1 MDRVQ
6 LLDEFIE
13 DNEIA
18 TRDELMLC
26 DAVAGWNE
34 DTKMKIIWARCETKS
49 LQQLWDSG
57 NYWMSNEFKTEFD
70 IQE

>member
-26 DAVAGWNE
+26 DAVAGWNVE
-34 DTKMKIIWARCETKS
+34 TKMAIIRARTGYS
-49 LQQLWDSG
+49 LQQLYDDG
-57 NYWMSNEFKTEFD
+57 YWMSNEFKTKFD

>member
-26 DAVAGWNE
+26 EAVAGWNE
-34 DTKMKIIWARCETKS
+34 DTLQKIIYERTGNS
-49 LQQLWDSG
+49 LQQLYDNG
-57 NYWMSNEFKTEFD
+57 YWMSNEFKTEFD